1 MWKLC
6 HGGALSIEYDHARRP
21 HTLQFSLCTLY
32 PGVAD
37 DMWCCSHWNM
47 FANMKGVEFPE
58 MMSFRNMFIQ
68 ARSKSLLNITQTPLG
83 LTMINLLNLPALRPQ
98 SHVLRQGPCSFRQS
112 WNPAVSSCP
121 SLQCS
126 GKVTCH
132 DSHHPSDSTSTMQAG
147 LKGNKSRGNIRNM
160 GLPEPQHASD
170 TSRATTKN
178 DFLRSEDRRCH
189 RIKVLRCRMV
199 WCKSG
204 LLIGSMADT
213 SCHEKR
219 QELRNLMI
227 CFNLHIYFWKG
238 GGSDVIPSLMFLSRG
253 NF

>member
-1 MWKLC
+1 MVVRCPLNMTM
-6 HGGALSIEYDHARRP
+6 HADRIP
-21 HTLQFSLCTLY
+21 FNSACALCTLAWLTTCDVLFLVEVILQ
-32 PGVAD
+32 PLKHV
-37 DMWCCSHWNM
+37 CQHEK
-47 FANMKGVEFPE
+47 KGVEFPE

-68 ARSKSLLNITQTPLG
+68 ARSMSLLKTPLG
-83 LTMINLLNLPALRPQ
+83 LTMINLLNLSALRPR

-132 DSHHPSDSTSTMQAG
+132 DSHHVSETISMMQAG
-147 LKGNKSRGNIRNM
+147 LKDNKSHGNIRNI

-189 RIKVLRCRMV
+189 RFKVLRFRMV

-213 SCHEKR
+213 SCHKKR

-227 CFNLHIYFWKG
+227 CFIYCTY
-238 GGSDVIPSLMFLSRG
+238 
-253 NF
+253 